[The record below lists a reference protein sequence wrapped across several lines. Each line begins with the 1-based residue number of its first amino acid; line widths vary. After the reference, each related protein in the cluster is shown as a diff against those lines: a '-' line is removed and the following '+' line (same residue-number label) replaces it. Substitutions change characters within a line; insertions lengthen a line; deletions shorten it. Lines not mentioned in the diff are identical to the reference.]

1 MVAWG
6 PLQEPLNVL
15 KKLTPANLK
24 KLGSQ
29 RLNDIVLKE
38 IPKARKR
45 VAELEHTYP
54 SAAPR
59 ELGQRLI
66 DNKKNVA
73 GMVGGVSGVFGMA
86 SIPAD
91 LLVMSWLQILLLVD
105 IATLY
110 KVNLKADAS
119 RNELFD
125 IFGYANGIGPVT
137 RAGPKV
143 LGKVVGTVL
152 SKGGLETIGRA
163 MPLVAAPITAYL
175 NNQHIQ
181 AVGDEALRR
190 YEGFAKTHQKGRS

>member
-1 MVAWG
+1 VAVWG
-6 PLQEPLNVL
+6 PLLEPLRVL
-15 KKLTPANLK
+15 RKLSPASLK

-29 RLNDIVLKE
+29 RLGDIVQKE

-45 VAELEHTYP
+45 IHELEEKFP

-66 DNKKNVA
+66 DQKKSVA
-73 GMVGGVSGVFGMA
+73 GMVGGVSGVFGVA
-86 SIPAD
+86 SLPAD
-91 LLVMSWLQILLLVD
+91 LLVMSWLQLVLLVD
-105 IATLY
+105 LATLY
-110 KVNLKADAS
+110 KVNLKSDGAKQ
-119 RNELFD
+119 ELYD

-143 LGKVVGTVL
+143 LGKVAATVL
-152 SKGGLETIGRA
+152 RRGGLETIGRA
-163 MPLVAAPITAYL
+163 MPLVAAPVTAYL

-190 YEGFAKTHQKGRS
+190 YEGFDKTRKGRDS

>member
-1 MVAWG
+1 MATWG
-6 PLQEPLNVL
+6 PLREPLNVL
-15 KKLTPANLK
+15 KQLSPASLK

-45 VAELEHTYP
+45 VTELQGTYP
-54 SAAPR
+54 SASTR

-73 GMVGGVSGVFGMA
+73 GMVGGVSGVFGLA
-86 SIPAD
+86 SVPAD
-91 LLVMSWLQILLLVD
+91 LLVMSWLQIVLLVD

-110 KVNLKADAS
+110 KVNLKAEPS

-125 IFGYANGIGPVT
+125 IFGYANGMGPVT

-143 LGKVVGTVL
+143 LGKLAATL
-152 SKGGLETIGRA
+152 LQRGGLETLGRA

-181 AVGDEALRR
+181 SVGDEALRR
-190 YEGFAKTHQKGRS
+190 YEGFGKTHQKGRA